1 MCRGKRTNSELFGI
15 LTVMA
20 TLVSGSV
27 SIRIEKVLVPPRV
40 QAGET
45 VQLSCLFDLEGKK
58 LYSLNWWRGSEQ
70 FFQFS
75 PNSQE
80 QILIYDSPGIEI
92 DKDRSGGEK
101 VVLRNVS
108 RATSGKFKCEVLAES
123 FEKDFASTSMEVIE
137 VPDRPPSVSVTRL
150 QWSPGQVLS
159 ANCTSPD
166 ARPPPDLHW
175 YINGDKLPPQHSQL
189 LTQGTPQSHHAIIMA
204 SGMSHT
210 DMSANE
216 IIPSRAMSRTSELSL
231 VLRST
236 HFHRGGTA
244 VLTCTA
250 ALQGLY
256 YMSTNVTLTLPGFRS
271 PAPSQKL
278 YGCAHTKGGSMGLIL
293 TVAAFLVML
302 HL

>member
-1 MCRGKRTNSELFGI
+1 MCRGKRTNTELFGI

-80 QILIYDSPGIEI
+80 KVVIYDSPGIEI
-92 DKDRSGGEK
+92 DKDRSGREV

-108 RATSGKFKCEVLAES
+108 RATAGKFKCEVLADYPS
-123 FEKDFASTSMEVIE
+123 FEKDIESTSMEVIE
-137 VPDRPPSVSVTRL
+137 VPDRPPSVSLTRY

-175 YINGDKLPPQHSQL
+175 YINGDKLPPQHSQI
-189 LTQGTPQSHHAIIMA
+189 LTPGTSQSHHSSVLT
-204 SGMSHT
+204 SGMSHS
-210 DMSANE
+210 DMTANE
-216 IIPSRAMSRTSELSL
+216 IIPSSVMSRTSELSL
-231 VLRST
+231 VLRRT

-278 YGCAHTKGGSMGLIL
+278 YGSAHTKEGQWNL
-293 TVAAFLVML
+293 FWW
-302 HL
+302 